1 MKILLSLNLQ
11 IQSLEQP
18 VQVKALDNHVIHSF
32 STQTNPI
39 HVSLDNHHEDIQFYI
54 IKSPQLPLELHGLRS
69 IILIFTGSQVKSL
82 DGEPLV

>member
-1 MKILLSLNLQ
+1 MPGLIQSLLMKILLSLNLQ

-39 HVSLDNHHEDIQFYI
+39 HVSLDNHHEDIQSH
-54 IKSPQLPLELHGLRS
+54 IKSPQLPWVLGATWLKKHNPY
-69 IILIFTGSQVKSL
+69 I
-82 DGEPLV
+82 D